1 VFMTERIFKINTIEK
16 RLQEIDMESIK
27 YLRRGDTKNINR
39 LNYEENDLLKRL
51 KELKIDILK
60 E

>member
-1 VFMTERIFKINTIEK
+1 MTERIFKINTIEK